1 MAKSVARFIA
11 VSAIFSNHRDKCL
24 KGSVQEHQGR
34 PMEEDGDPIW
44 AVRAHKIEVNDLV
57 LVSLDNVSK
66 NSWETQ
72 LQLLRPRY

>member
-1 MAKSVARFIA
+1 
-11 VSAIFSNHRDKCL
+11 
-24 KGSVQEHQGR
+24 
-34 PMEEDGDPIW
+34 MEEDGDPIW